1 MGWELGKLDRST
13 IKEVARHRA
22 EKGERSSLQAGGGK
36 RRIYCGCLSQDEERR
51 LRLMLAD
58 IP

>member
-22 EKGERSSLQAGGGK
+22 EKGERSSLQAGGGGK
-36 RRIYCGCLSQDEERR
+36 EKNILWVPESG
-51 LRLMLAD
+51 
-58 IP
+58 